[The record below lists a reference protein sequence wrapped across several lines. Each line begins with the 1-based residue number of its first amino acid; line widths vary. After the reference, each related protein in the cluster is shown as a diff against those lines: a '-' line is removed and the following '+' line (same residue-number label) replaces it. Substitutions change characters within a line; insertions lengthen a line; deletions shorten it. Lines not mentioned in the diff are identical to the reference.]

1 MPETKERNK
10 EISRDQIEAKTIL
23 VDIGREN
30 IGKEPVPRE
39 IKTWME
45 KVEQASSSQ
54 PQQVNDDTG
63 QPLLTP
69 FNPQDPKIVLPVTRK
84 TFVAG
89 FKKTWL
95 DASRWLSVFLFRF
108 IKIKKGNVTFK
119 SDDNI

>member
-10 EISRDQIEAKTIL
+10 EISNDQIETKSVL
-23 VDIGREN
+23 VDIGREKISN
-30 IGKEPVPRE
+30 EPIPRE

-54 PQQVNDDTG
+54 PRQVNDDTG

-69 FNPQDPKIVLPVTRK
+69 TSPQDPKIILPVTRK
-84 TFVAG
+84 SFVAG
-89 FKKTWL
+89 FKKTCF
-95 DASRWLSVFLFRF
+95 DAGRWLSVFLFRF

-119 SDDNI
+119 NDDTN

>member
-10 EISRDQIEAKTIL
+10 EISHNQIEADTIL

-30 IGKEPVPRE
+30 IGREPVSRK

-45 KVEQASSSQ
+45 KVEQVPSSQ
-54 PQQVNDDTG
+54 PQQINDDTG
-63 QPLLTP
+63 QPLLTQI
-69 FNPQDPKIVLPVTRK
+69 NPQDPKIVLPVTRQ
-84 TFVAG
+84 TFITG
-89 FKKTWL
+89 FKKSFL

-119 SDDNI
+119 SHDHN

>member
-1 MPETKERNK
+1 MPESKERSK
-10 EISRDQIEAKTIL
+10 EIPQNPIETQVKM

-30 IGKEPVPRE
+30 VGNEPVPRE

-54 PQQVNDDTG
+54 PQTVNDASG

-69 FNPQDPKIVLPVTRK
+69 IAPQDPKVTLPVTRN
-84 TFVAG
+84 TFISG

-95 DASRWLSVFLFRF
+95 DAGRWLSVFLLRF
-108 IKIKKGNVTFK
+108 IKQKKGGVTFK
-119 SDDNI
+119 SDDT

>member
-10 EISRDQIEAKTIL
+10 EISNDQIETKSVL
-23 VDIGREN
+23 VDIGREKISN
-30 IGKEPVPRE
+30 EPIPRE

-54 PQQVNDDTG
+54 PRQVNDDTG

-69 FNPQDPKIVLPVTRK
+69 TSPQDPKIILPVTRK
-84 TFVAG
+84 SFVAG

-119 SDDNI
+119 NDDTN

>member
-1 MPETKERNK
+1 MPESKERNK
-10 EISRDQIEAKTIL
+10 EIPQNPIETQIKI

-30 IGKEPVPRE
+30 IGNEPIPRE

-45 KVEQASSSQ
+45 KVEASSSTQ

-69 FNPQDPKIVLPVTRK
+69 VAPQDPKIVLPVTRS
-84 TFVAG
+84 TFVGG
-89 FKKTWL
+89 FKKTFV
-95 DASRWLSVFLFRF
+95 DAGHWLSIFLFRF

-119 SDDNI
+119 SDDTN